1 MTELSLSELL
11 RSTRDLHER
20 FGVPFRVD
28 VSERLVAEESYEL
41 LRASVSF
48 QALERLAPH
57 RVYKVRS
64 VDYRRDVAFEAVDL
78 FVVTLALL
86 QAHDVTDDMLAQAI
100 EHVIAKND
108 AKNWVSHDLVNGK
121 ITRREPTTPD
131 DGARGAADTNR
142 AHSGSEAG

>member
-1 MTELSLSELL
+1 MIELSLSELL
-11 RSTRDLHER
+11 RSTRELHAR

-41 LRASVSF
+41 LRES
-48 QALERLAPH
+48 ALYDMIDSMGYYADDAL
-57 RVYKVRS
+57 VYV
-64 VDYRRDVAFEAVDL
+64 VEEAVDL

-108 AKNWVSHDLVNGK
+108 AKTAATHELVNGK
-121 ITRREPTTPD
+121 ITRREVVK
-131 DGARGAADTNR
+131 
-142 AHSGSEAG
+142 